1 MLDWL
6 KQTSE
11 NLKDFIINHNT
22 NALLWIGIFFGGV
35 IIFALTYK
43 ALHKND

>member
-6 KQTSE
+6 KETSE
-11 NLKDFIINHNT
+11 NLKNFIMNNDT
-22 NALLWIGIFFGGV
+22 NAVLWICLFFGGI

-43 ALHKND
+43 ALHKHD